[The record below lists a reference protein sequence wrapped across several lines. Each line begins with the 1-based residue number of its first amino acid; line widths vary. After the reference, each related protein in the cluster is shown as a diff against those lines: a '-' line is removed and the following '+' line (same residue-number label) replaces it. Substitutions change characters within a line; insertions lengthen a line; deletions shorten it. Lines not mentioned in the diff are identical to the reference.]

1 MVLGAA
7 LALALLSSA
16 CSLFQSE
23 DVRLAHAGA
32 EAMAAGDYA
41 TAEVR
46 FMEAVAINPANTP
59 ALLNLGVVYQNTG
72 RAEKARAAYLT
83 LMETE
88 RRQRAI

>member
-1 MVLGAA
+1 
-7 LALALLSSA
+7 
-16 CSLFQSE
+16 
-23 DVRLAHAGA
+23 
-32 EAMAAGDYA
+32 MAAGDYA